1 MSAPEDIPEP
11 DALEGAPHPRMTP
24 RLHGHEEAERAFLDA
39 FNSGRLHH
47 GWLLS
52 GPRGVGKATLAWKIA
67 RFLLAEPEPEAE
79 AGLFAPAPPVT
90 LDLPEDHP
98 IARRSRSL
106 AEPRLFLLRR
116 GLNERE
122 SALSQEI
129 RVGEVRKMRSFFTLS
144 AADGGRRVAI
154 VDSVDEMAPEGANAL
169 LKTLEEPPKGA
180 VLILVSHQPARLLP
194 TIRSRCRSLRLSPL
208 APADLAAALAQAGA
222 TVAPGREA
230 ALAEL
235 AQGSAGAAFR
245 LAALDGLELYAAIV
259 ALFANLPR
267 LDRPAMIR
275 LADVG
280 AARGAEAQFDL
291 IVGLIDLFLA
301 RLALSA
307 TRAAPLPE
315 AATGEAALFARLA
328 PDAGAA
334 RDWAALAQGLG
345 QKARRGKAV
354 NLDPF
359 ALLVDMVLRI
369 EETAATLASRS

>member
-1 MSAPEDIPEP
+1 
-11 DALEGAPHPRMTP
+11 
-24 RLHGHEEAERAFLDA
+24 
-39 FNSGRLHH
+39 
-47 GWLLS
+47 
-52 GPRGVGKATLAWKIA
+52 
-67 RFLLAEPEPEAE
+67 
-79 AGLFAPAPPVT
+79 
-90 LDLPEDHP
+90 
-98 IARRSRSL
+98 
-106 AEPRLFLLRR
+106 LRR

>member
-1 MSAPEDIPEP
+1 MSAPDDIPEP

-24 RLHGHEEAERAFLDA
+24 RLFGQEAAERAFLDA
-39 FNSGRLHH
+39 FNGGRVHH
-47 GWLLS
+47 GWLLT

-67 RFLLAEPEPEAE
+67 RFLLAAPDEAG
-79 AGLFAPAPPVT
+79 GLFAPAPAT
-90 LDLPEDHP
+90 SLDVPEDHP
-98 IARRSRSL
+98 IARRSRAL

-116 GLNERE
+116 GLNDRE
-122 SALSQEI
+122 TALSQEL
-129 RVGEVRKMRSFFTLS
+129 RVTEVRKMRSFFTLS

-194 TIRSRCRSLRLSPL
+194 TIRSRCRELRLAPL
-208 APADLAAALAQAGA
+208 DPVSLSAALAQAGA
-222 TVAPGREA
+222 EVPAGREV

-245 LAALDGLELYAAIV
+245 LAALDGLDLYTAMV
-259 ALFANLPR
+259 ALFSHLPR

-275 LADVG
+275 LAEVG
-280 AARGAEAQFDL
+280 AARGAEAQFEL
-291 IVGLIDLFLA
+291 IVGLMDLFLA

-315 AATGEAALFARLA
+315 AAPGEAALFARLA
-328 PDAGAA
+328 PDAAAA

-369 EETAATLASRS
+369 EETAATLSSRS